1 MAAFEWPLSKL
12 EIINSA
18 LSQTSD
24 NLFAAADDGSEEWNA
39 ASPAYERALAYVCET
54 HPWDW
59 LTDVRLLVPSPKA
72 PDDDQYD
79 TAYPLPADLVHLI
92 MVRLNDVPCVWD
104 IFNNQIVVNAQGGP
118 PPPSPPTTPLPVTI
132 KGIFSKN
139 SDPTFSTPMVVLV
152 LQLFVMSGIYRG
164 MHSDTAEADKL
175 WTEALRM
182 LDQAK
187 ARHDMQKPK
196 YAIFNSRFTAI
207 RRSRKPWRQ
216 TPYGWSGTGTP
227 N

>member
-1 MAAFEWPLSKL
+1 
-12 EIINSA
+12 
-18 LSQTSD
+18 
-24 NLFAAADDGSEEWNA
+24 
-39 ASPAYERALAYVCET
+39 
-54 HPWDW
+54 
-59 LTDVRLLVPSPKA
+59 
-72 PDDDQYD
+72 
-79 TAYPLPADLVHLI
+79 

-132 KGIFSKN
+132 KGIFSTN
-139 SDPTFSTPMVVLV
+139 SDPTFATPTVVLV
-152 LQLFVMSGIYRG
+152 LQMFVMSGIYRG
-164 MHSDTAEADKL
+164 LHSDTTEADKL
-175 WTEALRM
+175 WSEAMSM
-182 LDQAK
+182 LDRAK

-196 YAIFNSRFTAI
+196 YAIFNSRYTAI